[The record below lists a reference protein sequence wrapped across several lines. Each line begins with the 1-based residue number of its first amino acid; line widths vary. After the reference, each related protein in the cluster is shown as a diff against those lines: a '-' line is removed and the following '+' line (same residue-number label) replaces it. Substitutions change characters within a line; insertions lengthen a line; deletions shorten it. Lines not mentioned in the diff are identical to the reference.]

1 MSESRRLEGKVAVVT
16 GAGSGICRAIAVR
29 LAAEGAKVVA
39 TDVNAAGLEET
50 VGIIR
55 QAGGEAAAK
64 VADVTKAKEVET
76 ALRESSRWGGL
87 DVVVAGAGVGKF
99 VRFEEL
105 TEEEWNRTIAINLTG
120 VFLTCKAAVPLLL
133 DRGKGSIITIA
144 SQSALGGYAYSQAYG
159 ASKAGVAMFTR
170 CLAREYASRGI
181 RANAIC
187 PGGVLTPL
195 LSGFQTEGLDA
206 SLVPQKG
213 PMGRMSQPEEIAPL
227 VAFLASDESGYITG
241 QAIAIDGGATA

>member
-1 MSESRRLEGKVAVVT
+1 MSEQRRLEGKVAVVT

-29 LAAEGAKVVA
+29 LAAEGAKILA

-50 VGIIR
+50 VGVIR
-55 QAGGEAAAK
+55 RAGGEASARP
-64 VADVTKAKEVET
+64 ADVTKAKEIESVV
-76 ALRESSRWGGL
+76 RDSSRYGGL
-87 DVVVAGAGVGKF
+87 DVVVAGAGIGRF
-99 VRFEEL
+99 VRFEDL
-105 TEEEWNRTIAINLTG
+105 TEEEWNRTIAVNLTG
-120 VFLTCKAAVPLLL
+120 VFLTCKAAIPLLL
-133 DRGKGSIITIA
+133 ERGRGSIVTIA

-170 CLAREYASRGI
+170 CLAKEYASRGI

-195 LSGFQTEGLDA
+195 LRGFQTEGLDTA
-206 SLVPQKG
+206 LIPQKG
-213 PMGRMSQPEEIAPL
+213 PIGRMSQPEEIAPL

-241 QAIAIDGGATA
+241 QAIA